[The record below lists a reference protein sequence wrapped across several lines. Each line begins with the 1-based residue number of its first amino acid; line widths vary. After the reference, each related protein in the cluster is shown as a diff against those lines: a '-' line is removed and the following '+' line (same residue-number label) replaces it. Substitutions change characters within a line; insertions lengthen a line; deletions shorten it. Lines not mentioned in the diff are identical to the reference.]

1 MAVVDK
7 YTDAVTQAGG
17 RANALTSLASQASIG
32 VAGVSI
38 AAGDDDG
45 SKYRIFNNVP
55 VSMTLSQV
63 LLMVTTGI
71 TAATDYDLGVYKVA
85 ADGGAVLDKDLF
97 MDGQTLATAGI
108 LNGLSNV
115 ANANANMSIADLYF
129 TANAANIGVSE
140 VDIVLTANTVG
151 TADGTL
157 RVVALGAHA

>member
-1 MAVVDK
+1 MPVVDK
-7 YTDAVTQAGG
+7 YTDATQQAGG
-17 RANALTSLASQASIG
+17 RGNAITSLAGQASIG
-32 VAGVSI
+32 VAGVVI

-55 VSMTLSQV
+55 VSMTLADV
-63 LLMVTTGI
+63 MLAVTTGI

-108 LNGLSNV
+108 FNGLSNV
-115 ANANANMSIADLYF
+115 ANANAGLSIADLYF
-129 TANAANIGVSE
+129 AVNAANIGVSE